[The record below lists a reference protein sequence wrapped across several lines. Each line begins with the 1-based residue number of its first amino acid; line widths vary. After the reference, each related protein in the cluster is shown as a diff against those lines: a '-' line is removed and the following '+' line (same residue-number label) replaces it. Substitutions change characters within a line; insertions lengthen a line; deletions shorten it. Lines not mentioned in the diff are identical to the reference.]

1 MDCNFGRLFIAG
13 FEGTKLTKDLEEKL
27 KRLNPAGIILYDTN
41 IESKQQ
47 VQDLISALKN
57 LLGTNLIIT
66 VDQEGG
72 KVERLRKICTSL
84 PSLQALGRASVNLGR
99 EQGLLF
105 AREPLID
112 HSRVLA
118 EELSELGFNL
128 VLAPCADLSSNPLNP
143 IIGTRSLGADPNIVS
158 EQLKVIIQNYKD
170 YGIKSCVK
178 HFPGHGDTS
187 IDSHLALPIQ
197 NYSLNEY
204 LEHLKPFIA
213 AIDAGAESVMTAHL
227 ISKVDYDS
235 KLKAAHYDLDAIEDP
250 EELGLQQML
259 IKQELPVSISARV
272 IQEELRSSL
281 GFKGLIISDEITMK
295 ALAQYGSYSELAKRM
310 LEAGNNL
317 VTWNSNLDDALQAA
331 RYLNEQTREDNKLL
345 YDAYYRSVE
354 LLNSYDW
361 QLKSNT
367 PINDKE
373 SKMLKI
379 VEAAIEY
386 SKPINEI
393 REIFEEGPT
402 AVLVYDHP
410 KLELDIIK
418 NVFKLDCY
426 KFTGKEN
433 SLEFLN
439 KYTNLLIL
447 SFQTINNV
455 DEDNFIIRLR
465 NSGQWK
471 ILQCSCDMPDRD
483 AEIHLFGGN
492 KVHLQAI
499 TRILA

>member
-27 KRLNPAGIILYDTN
+27 KKLNPAGIILYDTN

-47 VQDLISALKN
+47 VQDLISALKK
-57 LLGTNLIIT
+57 LLGDNLIIT

-84 PSLQALGRASVNLGR
+84 PSLQALGRASIKNP
-99 EQGLLF
+99 QF
-105 AREPLID
+105 LID
-112 HSRVLA
+112 HSSVLA
-118 EELSELGFNL
+118 EELTELGFNL
-128 VLAPCADLSSNPLNP
+128 ALGPCADLSTNPLNP
-143 IIGTRSLGADPNIVS
+143 IIGTRSLGADTELVS
-158 EQLKVIIQNYKD
+158 EQLKVILETYRKH
-170 YGIKSCVK
+170 GLKSCIK

-187 IDSHLALPIQ
+187 VDSHLDLPIQ
-197 NYSLNEY
+197 NHAEEEY
-204 LEHLKPFIA
+204 AYHLKPFIT
-213 AIDAGAESVMTAHL
+213 AINSGADSVMIAHL
-227 ISKVDYDS
+227 LTLKDL
-235 KLKAAHYDLDAIEDP
+235 KLPA
-250 EELGLQQML
+250 
-259 IKQELPVSISARV
+259 SISSKV
-272 IQEELRSSL
+272 IQEELRKNL
-281 GFKGLIISDEITMK
+281 GFKGLVISDEITMK
-295 ALAQYGSYSELAKRM
+295 ALNQFGDYSKLAEKIIV
-310 LEAGNNL
+310 AGTNL
-317 VTWNSNLDDALQAA
+317 VCWNSNLDDALQAA

-402 AVLVYDHP
+402 AVLIYDHP

-426 KFTGKEN
+426 KFTGKE
-433 SLEFLN
+433 SSIEFLN

-455 DEDNFIIRLR
+455 DEDNFIICLR
-465 NSGQWK
+465 NSAQWN
-471 ILQCSCDMPDRD
+471 IVQCSCDMPDRD

-499 TRILA
+499 IRILA